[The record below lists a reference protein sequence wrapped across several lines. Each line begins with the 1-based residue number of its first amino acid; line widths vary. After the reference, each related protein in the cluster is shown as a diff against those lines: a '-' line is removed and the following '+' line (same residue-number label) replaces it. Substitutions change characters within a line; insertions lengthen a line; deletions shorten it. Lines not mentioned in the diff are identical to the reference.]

1 MTYPA
6 EHLKTLLGL
15 QDRPRPAHIEPV
27 ELEHTIAALL
37 ALTGEVSVLIE
48 RINRL
53 EHQLADARGISVES
67 LRENELG
74 DVVEAENAAAR
85 EALLA
90 RVLHTVVSDYQAAS
104 EGSQGPAAGP

>member
-1 MTYPA
+1 MTKPGDY
-6 EHLKTLLGL
+6 LNTLLAL

-48 RINRL
+48 RITRL
-53 EHQLADARGISVES
+53 EHQLAEARDTSVEA
-67 LRENELG
+67 LREAELG
-74 DVVEAENAAAR
+74 EAVESENAAAR

-90 RVLHTVVSDYQAAS
+90 RVLHSVVSDYEAAVG
-104 EGSQGPAAGP
+104 EAR